1 MAVLA
6 YIWELFKTW
15 IYTFGVSF
23 TNLEVVWI
31 IIPIWLSW
39 FFGEFFVEKKG
50 TSFANAIS
58 NGIIPTWVGIDWI
71 RHTTIQL
78 TNSSFTWIF
87 VLKYFLAILA
97 ISYGVIVIVFGI
109 KAKKFIRFIGRI
121 RETSYVM
128 LVFTPLI
135 YDLIMPS
142 GKYFLSI
149 VLFFPLFYVVIELI
163 DRFTPTPKELEQ
175 QPES

>member
-1 MAVLA
+1 MAVLV

-15 IYTFGVSF
+15 IYIFGVGF
-23 TNLEVVWI
+23 TNLNVVWI

-58 NGIIPTWVGIDWI
+58 NGVIPVWVGFDWI
-71 RHTTIQL
+71 RQITIQL
-78 TNSSFTWIF
+78 INNSFTWIF
-87 VLKYFLAILA
+87 VLKYFLAVLA
-97 ISYGVIVIVFGI
+97 IAYGIIIIVFSI
-109 KAKKFIRFIGRI
+109 KAKEFIRFIGRI

-135 YDLIMPS
+135 YDLVLPS
-142 GKYFLSI
+142 GNYFLSI
-149 VLFFPLFYVVIELI
+149 VLFFPLFYGIIELI
-163 DRFTPTPKELEQ
+163 DRFAPTPKELEQ
-175 QPES
+175 QPKF